1 MDTDSGFDFVFKVA
15 KSLGRIYCV
24 ALIPE
29 HKRDERFVLQFRHF
43 RRVLEDILIPGIEMN
58 SRTLAGTSI
67 GQPLMQGKCLEK
79 ILLTGR
85 RVRDILIT

>member
-1 MDTDSGFDFVFKVA
+1 MF
-15 KSLGRIYCV
+15 
-24 ALIPE
+24 
-29 HKRDERFVLQFRHF
+29 QFRHF
-43 RRVLEDILIPGIEMN
+43 RRILEDILIPGIEMN

-85 RVRDILIT
+85 RVRDILRAVIDLRQVFRKDSSNWQES